1 MSRFYNIE
9 GEHIDNT
16 LDDRLIGID
25 IADLKRTPYR
35 IGVAEAVDKAD
46 AIASALKGRYINVLV
61 TTEETARE
69 VLKR

>member
-25 IADLKRTPYR
+25 ISDLKRTPYR

-46 AIASALKGRYINVLV
+46 AIASALKGGYINVLV
-61 TTEETARE
+61 TTEETAQE